1 MKSKWF
7 HGYLPK
13 CVNPVTMVL
22 WLLVL
27 LPTPIWSQ
35 SISSKFVYT
44 LGSIDYYR
52 SPEISKRKSPDGTP
66 LPFRVNK
73 LGWLRVGSLLEI
85 LERKDDWLK
94 VRNTEGENVQGWVKT
109 GAKLTF
115 SDPRLYFQLKVGERS
130 FVGYCIFNVNS
141 DRSGGYAAKIKFNDN
156 VLGGLEL
163 DLSKCSELEFA
174 GDKVRIILRKA
185 DGKTEE
191 FSGNLGSRDC
201 YLVST
206 LKIKLNQTT
215 KGFNLRRI
223 R

>member
-1 MKSKWF
+1 M
-7 HGYLPK
+7 
-13 CVNPVTMVL
+13 
-22 WLLVL
+22 
-27 LPTPIWSQ
+27 
-35 SISSKFVYT
+35 YT
-44 LGSIDYYR
+44 LSSIDYYR
-52 SPEISKRKSPDGTP
+52 SPEISKKKSPDGTP
-66 LPFRVNK
+66 LPFKVNK

-94 VRNTEGENVQGWVKT
+94 VRNTEGENVQGWVQR

-115 SDPRLYFQLKVGERS
+115 SDPRLYFQLKAGERS

-141 DRSGGYAAKIKFNDN
+141 DCSGGYVAEIEFNDN

-174 GDKVRIILRKA
+174 GDKVRIILKKEG
-185 DGKTEE
+185 GKTEE

-215 KGFNLRRI
+215 KGFKLKRI

>member
-1 MKSKWF
+1 
-7 HGYLPK
+7 
-13 CVNPVTMVL
+13 
-22 WLLVL
+22 
-27 LPTPIWSQ
+27 
-35 SISSKFVYT
+35 VYT

-52 SPEISKRKSPDGTP
+52 SPEISKKKSPDGTP

-73 LGWLRVGSLLEI
+73 LGWIRVGSLLEI
-85 LERKDDWLK
+85 LERKGDWLK

-115 SDPRLYFQLKVGERS
+115 SDPRLYFQLKVGKRS

-141 DRSGGYAAKIKFNDN
+141 DCSGGYVAKIEFNDN

-174 GDKVRIILRKA
+174 GDKVTIILRKA

-191 FSGNLGSRDC
+191 FSGNLGNRDC

-215 KGFNLRRI
+215 KGFKLRRI